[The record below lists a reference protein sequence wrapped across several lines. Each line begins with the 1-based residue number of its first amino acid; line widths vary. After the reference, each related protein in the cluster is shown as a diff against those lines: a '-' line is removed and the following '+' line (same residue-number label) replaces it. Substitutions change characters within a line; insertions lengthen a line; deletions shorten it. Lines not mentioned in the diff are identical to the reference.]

1 MARAA
6 RERSEQERAFP
17 HHPDPGG
24 GGLASVAMLDIES
37 LRRDADGNAEP
48 YHLLRPTGE
57 LDAYTVAQ
65 FREALAEHATS
76 GRLVVDL
83 CGVPFIDSAGLGALI
98 GGIRRIRE
106 NEGRVVVYCN
116 GTTLL
121 RLLHTTGFD
130 RIVPVEETLEAAV
143 SALDRDPDA

>member
-1 MARAA
+1 M
-6 RERSEQERAFP
+6 
-17 HHPDPGG
+17 
-24 GGLASVAMLDIES
+24 LMLDIES
-37 LRRDADGNAEP
+37 FHRDGDGSAAP

-65 FREALAEHATS
+65 FREALAEHATA

-83 CGVPFIDSAGLGALI
+83 CGVPFMDSAGLGALI

-116 GTTLL
+116 GATLL

-143 SALDRDPDA
+143 GALDRDPGI